1 MNNIN
6 FKKINNLIK
15 NLKEICIL
23 TNLTSKDPEFR
34 LDNFFEFIEKINN
47 SNNKI
52 IINIFERKFK
62 DTDTEKINLINTN
75 LKKINQN
82 INLSLITT
90 NQLKKHKVN
99 KFNEL
104 IFENLFIYENLFKS
118 EITFILTEAK
128 LHIHHSKKYLF
139 SCIDTLVLAS
149 NLNLIEYENYN
160 KKELIKILRDEI
172 NLIFKHIKNL
182 NINKNK
188 FYGILDGT
196 NIKIT
201 NEHIPFFYKK
211 KQIGIFQGKNLEKLH
226 NNLLTLLN

>member
-6 FKKINNLIK
+6 FTEINKLITNLKKIS
-15 NLKEICIL
+15 IL
-23 TNLTSKDPEFR
+23 TNLTSKDPELK
-34 LDNFFEFIEKINN
+34 LDKFFKFIKNIND

-52 IINIFERKFK
+52 IIDIFERKFK
-62 DTDTEKINLINTN
+62 DTDIEKINFINAH

-82 INLSLITT
+82 INLNLITT

-99 KFNEL
+99 EFNGL
-104 IFENLFIYENLFKS
+104 VFENLFICESLFKS
-118 EITFILTEAK
+118 KITFILTEAR

-160 KKELIKILRDEI
+160 KKDLIKILQDEI
-172 NLIFKHIKNL
+172 DLIFEHIKNL
-182 NINKNK
+182 NINKNN

-201 NEHIPFFYKK
+201 NEHIPFFYKT
-211 KQIGIFQGKNLEKLH
+211 KQSSIHQGQNLNDLKT
-226 NNLLTLLN
+226 NLLKSLT